1 MIISI
6 DYIKDAGSLE
16 KERIVFAVNEDGQLG
31 KFVIAE
37 SQTLDESKFSSLV
50 KNPYWF
56 PDRKIKVGD
65 RVVLYTKKGVNNVV
79 DNKNGTH
86 TYFYYWGLEN
96 SHLVTDRAC
105 VVLFE
110 TSWIVSVIPK
120 DEE

>member
-6 DYIKDAGSLE
+6 DYIKDAGSIE
-16 KERIVFAVNEDGQLG
+16 KERIVFAVNGDGQLG
-31 KFVIAE
+31 KFLIAE
-37 SQTLDESKFSSLV
+37 SQTLDESRFSSLV

-56 PDRKIKVGD
+56 PDRKIKAGD

-110 TSWIVSVIPK
+110 TSWTVSVIPK